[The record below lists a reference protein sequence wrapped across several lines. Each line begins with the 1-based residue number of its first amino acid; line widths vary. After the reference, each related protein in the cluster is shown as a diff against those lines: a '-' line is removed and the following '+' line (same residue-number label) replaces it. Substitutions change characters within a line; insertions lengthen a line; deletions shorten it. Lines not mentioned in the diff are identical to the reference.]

1 MSKRK
6 PDKASKRAR
15 GPKMAA
21 RAQNSKQ
28 AIVRSRKE
36 TESLERQGDAERKA
50 AIVENRATALQ
61 NGLSQV
67 MRDNHPKKGFGFSL
81 ATANMQAYQATLLE
95 MTQANMQF
103 AFEFGQRIATIR
115 SPFEFF
121 AVAAEFTSRRIDMF
135 RRYSKQLTAVSVVRR
150 APIAQ
155 SSAGP

>member
-6 PDKASKRAR
+6 PDMGSKRAR

-21 RAQNSKQ
+21 RAQHSKQ
-28 AIVRSRKE
+28 AIVRSRKDKDAG
-36 TESLERQGDAERKA
+36 SPLERHGDSNRKA
-50 AIVENRATALQ
+50 AIVENRAAALQ
-61 NGLSQV
+61 NGLSEV
-67 MRDNHPKKGFGFSL
+67 MRDNHPKKGFGLSL

-95 MTQANMQF
+95 ITQANMQF

-135 RRYSKQLTAVSVVRR
+135 RRYSKQLTAYPLID
-150 APIAQ
+150 APR
-155 SSAGP
+155 